1 MKKEMTL
8 DILAGMIQKGFEE
21 TATKAE
27 MNSGFA
33 EVDNKLSALK
43 GELKGEMNERFNKID
58 DDIRYIHGSLDL
70 IRQEVTEIKTKL
82 GHVVYQD
89 ELENLR
95 RRVEK
100 LEKKLSR

>member
-1 MKKEMTL
+1 MKKLIIL

-27 MNSGFA
+27 MNSRFE
-33 EVDNKLSALK
+33 EVDNRFTEVDNRFEKID
-43 GELKGEMNERFNKID
+43 ERFNKID

>member
-1 MKKEMTL
+1 MKKKITL
-8 DILAGMIQKGFEE
+8 DTLAGMIQKGFEE
-21 TATKAE
+21 VDNRFE
-27 MNSGFA
+27 
-33 EVDNKLSALK
+33 EVDNRFTEVDNRFEKID
-43 GELKGEMNERFNKID
+43 ERFNKID

-70 IRQEVTEIKTKL
+70 IRQEGTEIKTKL